1 MVDNLL
7 HGFTIRRTFKV
18 ACQVEHFLQE
28 DNLNL
33 WIVDCLSKNAIQL

>member
-18 ACQVEHFLQE
+18 ACQVGHFFLRKI
-28 DNLNL
+28 NLNFK
-33 WIVDCLSKNAIQL
+33 DC